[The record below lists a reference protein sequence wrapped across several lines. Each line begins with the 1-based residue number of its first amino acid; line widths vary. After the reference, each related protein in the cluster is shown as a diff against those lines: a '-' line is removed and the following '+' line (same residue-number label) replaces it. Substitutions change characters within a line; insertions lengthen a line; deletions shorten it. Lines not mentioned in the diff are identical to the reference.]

1 MSRPEQYLVH
11 PLLLLSAMCMGA
23 DRDWPTYLGDNASSQ
38 YSTLTQITP
47 ENVSQLEVAWTFDAS
62 QFPTKNRDK
71 LECNP
76 LIIDGI
82 FYGTGGN
89 KMLFALQMS
98 RD

>member
-1 MSRPEQYLVH
+1 
-11 PLLLLSAMCMGA
+11 MGA

-71 LECNP
+71 LEYNP